1 MNNPGQATRT
11 AEMAKVKDYLIN
23 VVSRELESNPATGEN
38 QRTIL
43 VQHLQSAYQATRLQL
58 PATLREQ
65 LFHDILD
72 ELLGFGPLQPLI
84 EDDEITEIMVN
95 GPKKVFIERKGR
107 LSKTNVTFADDDAVI
122 RVIEKIISP
131 LGRRIDND
139 SPTVDARLPDGS
151 RVNAVVQPC
160 AIDGPIITIRKFKKI
175 N

>member
-1 MNNPGQATRT
+1 
-11 AEMAKVKDYLIN
+11 MAKLKDYLIN

-84 EDDEITEIMVN
+84 EDE
-95 GPKKVFIERKGR
+95 
-107 LSKTNVTFADDDAVI
+107 
-122 RVIEKIISP
+122 
-131 LGRRIDND
+131 
-139 SPTVDARLPDGS
+139 
-151 RVNAVVQPC
+151 
-160 AIDGPIITIRKFKKI
+160 
-175 N
+175 